1 MSLLK
6 ISILH
11 HMIKKNE
18 STTSDELLL
27 SKPTNLQAIDYICEN
42 GKCQDTKAIYEHLK
56 KHEASNIYKETIG
69 SITSELINQKILEN
83 KKSADG
89 NSFRL
94 ITDKEKETLDNTTSH
109 DNINNIENNDNQ
121 SDPSININPQTFIYI
136 EEQDITQEISP
147 FREPA
152 INSDALKPLLQL
164 IRETEPVINLDLGTS
179 LAPNKKDH
187 LHHNQ
192 KQINRLHAQ
201 ISALKSHLKCEV
213 STMNNRIDLLPK

>member
-1 MSLLK
+1 
-6 ISILH
+6 
-11 HMIKKNE
+11 MIKKNE

-94 ITDKEKETLDNTTSH
+94 ITDKERKG
-109 DNINNIENNDNQ
+109 NIRRYNI
-121 SDPSININPQTFIYI
+121 S
-136 EEQDITQEISP
+136 
-147 FREPA
+147 
-152 INSDALKPLLQL
+152 
-164 IRETEPVINLDLGTS
+164 
-179 LAPNKKDH
+179 
-187 LHHNQ
+187 
-192 KQINRLHAQ
+192 
-201 ISALKSHLKCEV
+201 
-213 STMNNRIDLLPK
+213 